1 MAKPSAFL
9 QRLEA
14 QRRHDMELQRLFT
27 IQQCEDMMLITLG
40 QDFGFGPK
48 RAMEALEAFRETF
61 RAFAQLCVEDAGG
74 DQEIAYT
81 KESIETIRVIKD
93 LVKVRGLK
101 IAAAREVLKQNKEG
115 VPRPLEALQRLRAI
129 RSELVAMR
137 DALGAM

>member
-1 MAKPSAFL
+1 MAKPSAYL

-61 RAFAQLCVEDAGG
+61 RSFAQLCVAMQAEIRRSPTPRKASTGSCGASWGRASARGRSGTRRRSLSKRKKREGTRGG
-74 DQEIAYT
+74 C
-81 KESIETIRVIKD
+81 
-93 LVKVRGLK
+93 
-101 IAAAREVLKQNKEG
+101 
-115 VPRPLEALQRLRAI
+115 PL
-129 RSELVAMR
+129 
-137 DALGAM
+137 